1 MMEEERDRM
10 VAEMSGKI
18 ESLQFLLKVVI
29 ATLPEDHRTYILRR
43 LSEFSR
49 STEDELA
56 RKDTDPARDSA
67 AAVFDT
73 NEYFDIRV
81 EEEVE
86 IFTDRDET
94 YTQCERT
101 SATHFPSDTG
111 AAP

>member
-1 MMEEERDRM
+1 MTDEERDRTI
-10 VAEMSGKI
+10 AEMCGKI

-29 ATLPEDHRTYILRR
+29 ATLPEDHRNYILLR

-49 STEDELA
+49 YTEDEAA

-73 NEYFDIRV
+73 TEYFDIRV

-86 IFTDRDET
+86 VFAVRNET
-94 YTQCERT
+94 YTLK
-101 SATHFPSDTG
+101 
-111 AAP
+111 